1 MTVTETSLPGV
12 LLLEPK
18 VFGDERGYFLE
29 IWNQRTFEACGI
41 PGPFVQDNQSFSRRG
56 ILRGLHYQVG
66 NPQGKLVWAVQG
78 EVLDIAVDLRRS
90 SPHFGQ
96 WIAMRLSAENCL
108 RAWIP
113 PGFAHGF
120 HVLSETAMVCYK
132 CTEYYTP
139 QNERILVYNDPDL
152 AIDWMLD
159 PGRPPILSARDQ
171 AGKRFRDAETYP

>member
-1 MTVTETSLPGV
+1 MTITKTSLPGV

-29 IWNQRTFEACGI
+29 TWNQKTYEACGI
-41 PGPFVQDNQSFSRRG
+41 AGPFVQDNLSFSRRG

-66 NPQGKLVWAVQG
+66 TPQGKLVWAVQG

-96 WIAMRLSAENCL
+96 WTAMRLSGENFH
-108 RAWIP
+108 RAWVP

-120 HVLSETAMVCYK
+120 HVLSETATFCYK
-132 CTEYYTP
+132 CTDYYAP
-139 QNERILVYNDPDL
+139 ENERIIAFDDPDL

-159 PGRPPILSARDQ
+159 PAHPPVLSTRDRQ
-171 AGKRFRDAETYP
+171 GKPFRAAETYP